1 MALDVVPPNQHPI
14 TYCMHESDWAVCK
27 KDIHEL
33 KDIVAILDNL
43 KLDNAVL
50 KENVNNMKITVDSI
64 NSKLTD
70 MEIKLATNN
79 GSNKWIERIIWGI
92 VGCLISV
99 SFTLLA
105 TGKV

>member
-1 MALDVVPPNQHPI
+1 
-14 TYCMHESDWAVCK
+14 
-27 KDIHEL
+27 
-33 KDIVAILDNL
+33 
-43 KLDNAVL
+43 
-50 KENVNNMKITVDSI
+50 MKIIVDSI

-70 MEIKLATNN
+70 MEIKFATHN
-79 GSNKWIERIIWGI
+79 GSNKWIERLIWGI

>member
-1 MALDVVPPNQHPI
+1 
-14 TYCMHESDWAVCK
+14 MHKSDWAVCK
-27 KDIHEL
+27 QDIREL
-33 KDIVAILDNL
+33 KDIAVILDNL

-50 KENVNNMKITVDSI
+50 KENVANMKIIVDSI

-70 MEIKLATNN
+70 MEIKFATHN
-79 GSNKWIERIIWGI
+79 GSNKWIERIICGI

-105 TGKV
+105 TGII